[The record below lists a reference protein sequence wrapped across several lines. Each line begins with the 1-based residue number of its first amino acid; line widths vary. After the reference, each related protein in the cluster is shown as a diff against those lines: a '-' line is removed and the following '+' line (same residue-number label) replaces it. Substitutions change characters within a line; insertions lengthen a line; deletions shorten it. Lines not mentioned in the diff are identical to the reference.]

1 MRYRTLVLPLA
12 FLREM
17 VFMELPATRK
27 VKRATTFEHEHK
39 QKKTFL
45 YRFHV
50 NNSNYKQF
58 YKLPQINFST
68 SFIKVFYRVITMMV
82 ILVII

>member
-50 NNSNYKQF
+50 NNKNYE
-58 YKLPQINFST
+58 LPQVNFST
-68 SFIKVFYRVITMMV
+68 SFIKVFYRVIPMMV
-82 ILVII
+82 IVVII